1 MALMRRGAAAR
12 ETRAMVAAERPARQ
26 AGRFRGP
33 RNASDD
39 EYLAAGAQVMDK
51 LMTSDT
57 RGHDLEWL
65 SFDDLKKIY
74 VFMTEAWFNSQ
85 WTRGALLTAVT
96 SIASEKHPELLG
108 GDSPRSERPPGS
120 PANSLRSL
128 WMWSPSSTTPMR
140 NWRPAK
146 RTYPCTI
153 APSRTNLCYSSV
165 GVVN

>member
-1 MALMRRGAAAR
+1 VCGDEALVLMRRGAAAR

-33 RNASDD
+33 RNADID
-39 EYLAAGAQVMDK
+39 EYLAAGARVMDK

-85 WTRGALLTAVT
+85 WTRGALLAAVT
-96 SIASEKHPELLG
+96 SIASDDYPELLG

-128 WMWSPSSTTPMR
+128 MDVVSELDD
-140 NWRPAK
+140 ADEEL
-146 RTYPCTI
+146 
-153 APSRTNLCYSSV
+153 APREADLSMHDRSLEDEFMLQ
-165 GVVN
+165 